1 MRVIKEISSFTTKI
15 KHDNL
20 SAFAAEATLFIML
33 SFVPFLM
40 LLLTLVQYTPLSEG
54 MLVNF
59 VKSFAPDAFNDALQS
74 IIDQLYADRG
84 SGIII
89 ITILSTLWAAGKGFV
104 SLIDGLN
111 SVFDIKEKRNWLV
124 IRLYAVLYT
133 IVFIVVIVICIV
145 IFVLGGQ
152 LLGILYKYAPVLAA
166 IIDTFV
172 QLRAPVS
179 ITLFTFLFTLLYVAI
194 PNRHTRILRQL
205 PGAVFSA
212 LGWTVVSYGFSIYVN
227 YSDRLSILYGSLTSL
242 VVVIL
247 WLYVSMYIFLIG
259 AEINM
264 YIEQYLI
271 NREIRK
277 ASPVN
282 QNNSSNPSIRS

>member
-1 MRVIKEISSFTTKI
+1 MRVVKEISSFANKI
-15 KHDNL
+15 KSDNL
-20 SAFAAEATLFIML
+20 SAFASEATLFIML

-40 LLLTLVQYTPLSEG
+40 LLLTLVKYTPLNEG
-54 MLVNF
+54 MLIGF
-59 VKSFAPDAFNDALQS
+59 VESFAPDAINTALQS
-74 IIDQLYADRG
+74 VIDQLYTQKG
-84 SGIII
+84 SGIIV

-111 SVFDIKEKRNWLV
+111 SVFDINEKRNWFV
-124 IRLYAVLYT
+124 IRLYAILYT

-145 IFVLGGQ
+145 IFVLAG
-152 LLGILYKYAPVLAA
+152 LLLNILYKYAPFPAA
-166 IIDTFV
+166 IIDTFI
-172 QLRAPVS
+172 QHRAPVS

-194 PNRHTRILRQL
+194 PNRHTKINRQL

-212 LGWTVVSYGFSIYVN
+212 LGWTVVSYIFSIYVN

-242 VVVIL
+242 VVLIL

-264 YIEQYLI
+264 YIEQCLI
-271 NREIRK
+271 NREIKK
-277 ASPVN
+277 ASPTN
-282 QNNSSNPSIRS
+282 LNTHS